1 MELEQDTLLQAAE
14 QRLRHLSLDRLRV
27 ALDFLT
33 YLEQKEKDE
42 ATEELLNIPGLT
54 TEFHAA
60 MQEAAVGEVIPFS
73 QIRRND

>member
-14 QRLRHLSLDRLRV
+14 QRLRHLSIDRLRV

-33 YLEQKEKDE
+33 YLEQKEEDE
-42 ATEELLNIPGLT
+42 ATEELLNIPGVT

-60 MQEAAVGEVIPFS
+60 MQEAAAGDVVPFS